1 MTSTSTASTVT
12 PPLAP
17 PPGMSLPMP
26 VSYRRYALGLM
37 VAIYAI
43 NFLDRQ
49 IVTLLIEPIKKDLQL
64 TDFEVGA
71 MGGLWFALL
80 YTFLGI
86 PIARYAD
93 KGDRPLILSIS
104 LAIWSGFTVVAGFAV
119 NFLMLAISRMGVG
132 IGEAGCTPT
141 AHSLISDY
149 FPKES
154 RSRALAIY
162 SMGISIGSLL
172 GMALGGIIAGSLG
185 WRVAFFIAG
194 APGLILAV
202 VAIMTLVEPRRQPK
216 IDGVR
221 AAIAM
226 PSNYLPVGQVLKVL
240 FNKPTFWFF
249 SFGAAF
255 AATVSYAHS
264 FYLTSF
270 FLRNYF
276 PEVTAAS
283 SGIGMT
289 QLGYLGLFM
298 GLAAGIGGVIGS
310 WLGGWWC
317 DRFGPKDLRHFVL
330 LPLVFPF
337 IGLPVFWYLISINDI
352 WLAMGL
358 LIIPNIGVAIWY
370 GPVYGGVPGLVPPA
384 MRATAAAVLLF
395 IINLIGLGGGPMLFG
410 LLSDTLANQAL
421 AGQVDGATALD
432 ARYCSSAAGQA
443 IAVCNAALA
452 KGLKDALYLS
462 TSIHIL
468 SFACFFASLF
478 TIRKDMES

>member
-1 MTSTSTASTVT
+1 MTDATMGDV
-12 PPLAP
+12 PPSAAP
-17 PPGMSLPMP
+17 AAQSAPQPM
-26 VSYRRYALGLM
+26 SYRRYALALL
-37 VAIYAI
+37 VAIYTI

-49 IVTLLIEPIKKDLQL
+49 VVTLLIEPIKKDLQL

-80 YTFLGI
+80 YTILGI

-93 KGDRPLILSIS
+93 KGDRPLILTVS
-104 LAIWSGFTVVAGFAV
+104 LAIWSGFTVIAGFAV

-154 RSRALAIY
+154 RARALAIY

-172 GMALGGIIAGSLG
+172 GMALGGIIAGSWG
-185 WRVAFFIAG
+185 WRAAFFIAG
-194 APGLILAV
+194 APGLLLAV
-202 VAIMTLVEPRRQPK
+202 VSIFTLVEPRRAGKGAP
-216 IDGVR
+216 ITR
-221 AAIAM
+221 
-226 PSNYLPVGQVLKVL
+226 PSTYLPISQVLKVL
-240 FNKPTFWFF
+240 AGKPTFWFF
-249 SFGAAF
+249 AFGAAF

-276 PEVTAAS
+276 PEVTATAS
-283 SGIGMT
+283 SIGMT

-317 DRFGPKDLRHFVL
+317 DKFGPKDLRHFVL
-330 LPLVFPF
+330 LPLAFPF
-337 IGLPVFWYLISINDI
+337 IGLPVFWYLVSINNM
-352 WLAMGL
+352 WLAMAL

-410 LLSDTLANQAL
+410 MLSDYLATQQL
-421 AGQVDGATALD
+421 AGQFDGATPLD
-432 ARYCSSAAGQA
+432 VRYCSSAAGQA
-443 IAVCNAALA
+443 IAVCNTALA
-452 KGLKDALYLS
+452 KGLKDAIYLS
-462 TSIHIL
+462 TAVHAL
-468 SFACFFASLF
+468 SFLCFLGSVF
-478 TIRKDMES
+478 TIRKDMQH